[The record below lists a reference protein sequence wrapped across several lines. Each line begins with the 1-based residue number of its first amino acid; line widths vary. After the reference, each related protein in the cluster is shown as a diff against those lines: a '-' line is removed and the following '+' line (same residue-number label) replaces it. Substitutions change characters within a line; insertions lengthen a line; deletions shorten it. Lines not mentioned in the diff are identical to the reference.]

1 MLPAACSYRFHQT
14 PKYADVPETLHLSR
28 SSVLSPLAVCSYMFP
43 LHLGSHCYY
52 DFHSQKVLQSFGAC
66 CLSPHHS
73 LGNKTSH
80 SADQEAPAKPP
91 NKTIAPQSLSRS
103 QTKALTSDRPRD
115 ASHNFKT
122 LSLVLGLQCYHSS
135 VLGLLYRILWFNNTE
150 LKSRQAQNHKRSY
163 CSVAKSCLTL
173 CNPIVCS
180 TPGLPVHHQLPEFAQ
195 THIH

>member
-14 PKYADVPETLHLSR
+14 PKYADVPKTLHLSR

-66 CLSPHHS
+66 CFSPHHS

-103 QTKALTSDRPRD
+103 QTKALTGDRPRD
-115 ASHNFKT
+115 ASTISRPHPLPLACNAIIPVCWAYSTGFSGSTT
-122 LSLVLGLQCYHSS
+122 LS
-135 VLGLLYRILWFNNTE
+135 
-150 LKSRQAQNHKRSY
+150 
-163 CSVAKSCLTL
+163 
-173 CNPIVCS
+173 
-180 TPGLPVHHQLPEFAQ
+180 
-195 THIH
+195 